1 MAALTS
7 AARFVSEIANMTFND
22 KAPYVGNDAFSHK
35 GGMHIDAVSKNP
47 ISYEHINPEQIG
59 NVRHILVSEVA
70 GRSALLAKI
79 NAVDPS
85 LNKDSPETKRILE
98 HLKSLEH
105 EGYQFE
111 SAESS
116 FDLLVHRL
124 LGKYEP
130 FFTLKEYKV
139 STHDTFTDGVNSSA
153 SIKIAVGDQEESTT
167 AEGDGPVNAL
177 DKAVRKALERFY
189 PAIKDVKL
197 IDYKVRVLDSDKA
210 TAAKVRV
217 LIESADQQTSWTTV
231 GVSTDII
238 EASWRAMLD
247 AIEYKLMRDAQS
259 KI

>member
-1 MAALTS
+1 V
-7 AARFVSEIANMTFND
+7 ARFVSDVANMPFND

-47 ISYEHINPEQIG
+47 ISYEHISPEKIG

-98 HLKSLEH
+98 HLKLMEH

-116 FDLLVHRL
+116 FELLVMRL
-124 LGKYEP
+124 LGKHKP

-139 STHDTFTDGVNSSA
+139 STQEDANGLNSTA
-153 SIKIAVGDQEESTT
+153 SIRIAVNGQEET
-167 AEGDGPVNAL
+167 ACAQGEGSVNAL

-217 LIESADQQTSWTTV
+217 LIESADQHASWTTV

>member
-1 MAALTS
+1 M
-7 AARFVSEIANMTFND
+7 MFND

-47 ISYEHINPEQIG
+47 ISYEHINPEKIG

-70 GRSALLAKI
+70 GRSALLSKI
-79 NAVDPS
+79 NAVDAS
-85 LNKDSPETKRILE
+85 LNKDSPDTKRILE

-116 FDLLVHRL
+116 FELLVMRL
-124 LGKYEP
+124 LGKMPP

-139 STHDTFTDGVNSSA
+139 STQEDAKGLNSSA
-153 SIKIAVGDQEESTT
+153 SIRIAVGTQEETAT
-167 AEGDGPVNAL
+167 AEGEGSVNAL
-177 DKAVRKALERFY
+177 DNAVRKALERFY

-197 IDYKVRVLDSDKA
+197 IDYKVRVLNSDKA

-217 LIESADQQTSWTTV
+217 LIESSDQHMSWTTV

-247 AIEYKLMRDAQS
+247 AIEYKLMRDAQAVA
-259 KI
+259 KQAAA